1 MAEDVAGLPASC
13 IPSTRLRI
21 REVRMALIEI
31 ATTCS
36 VHEITLR
43 KCDSSRCFGPLGLPT
58 ALTEAG
64 IFAWTR
70 FPKVMAWDVQN
81 HPGPPYSQ

>member
-1 MAEDVAGLPASC
+1 MAEDVAGLLASC

-21 REVRMALIEI
+21 RAVRMALIEI
-31 ATTCS
+31 ATPCS

-58 ALTEAG
+58 ALTVAG

-70 FPKVMAWDVQN
+70 FPKVMAWDVQK
-81 HPGPPYSQ
+81 HPLPRYCH